1 LSESPSRSRGI
12 RRGPGSIWL
21 VVSGPIRA
29 EAGARKAPV
38 QGRRAAEVLR
48 EQPANNARPGRVCKI
63 ALGKVKHD

>member
-1 LSESPSRSRGI
+1 M
-12 RRGPGSIWL
+12 
-21 VVSGPIRA
+21 VSGPIRA